1 MSFQFSSHDS
11 LRWKWDVAIRKSFE
25 SGGFQRTVILDPN
38 FSHQQLCLRGKL
50 CKMRLRNNIVV
61 YLAFTNTHI
70 REVNEINFTLL
81 LWQSYWLNVR
91 FIGVETW
98 HKSGLHEPTK
108 WKDPICSGCRKM
120 LMHSPAPQCAFEHK
134 RTLVS
139 LKLLIILFVL
149 HLFHWSV
156 CIVVSPV
163 VFYLKALKH
172 RHYDDV
178 IMTML
183 ASQITSITVVYSI
196 VYSGVN
202 QRKHQSSAS
211 LAFVWE
217 IHRGPVNFPHKWP
230 VTRKMFPFDD
240 VIMTTGCLNSE

>member
-1 MSFQFSSHDS
+1 MSFQFPSNDS

-25 SGGFQRTVILDPN
+25 SGGFQRTVVLDPN
-38 FSHQQLCLRGKL
+38 FSHQQLCLGGKL
-50 CKMRLRNNIVV
+50 CRMRLRNNIVV

-139 LKLLIILFVL
+139 RKLLIILFVL

-172 RHYDDV
+172 RPQGAWIQNNKMDPR
-178 IMTML
+178 
-183 ASQITSITVVYSI
+183 QINTDILLRNTVRCRY
-196 VYSGVN
+196 N
-202 QRKHQSSAS
+202 A
-211 LAFVWE
+211 
-217 IHRGPVNFPHKWP
+217 VNFLTNIHKRHP
-230 VTRKMFPFDD
+230 IARPLGRGM
-240 VIMTTGCLNSE
+240 GCLLWIQRLIHILLQFLHLLM